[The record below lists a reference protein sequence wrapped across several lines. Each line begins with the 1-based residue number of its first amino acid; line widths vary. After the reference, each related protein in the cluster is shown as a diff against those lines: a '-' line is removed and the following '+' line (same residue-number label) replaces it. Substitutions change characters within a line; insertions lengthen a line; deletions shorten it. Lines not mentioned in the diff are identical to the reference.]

1 MLKNIIPPVNES
13 ETHILVAHVNATG
26 MAINTLFL
34 QQAENPSVSSCD
46 DLLNAL
52 TAGLVATRK
61 LRVRLAQEGEP
72 NE

>member
-1 MLKNIIPPVNES
+1 MLKNIIPPVNQS
-13 ETHILVAHVNATG
+13 EIHILVTYVNATG
-26 MAINTLFL
+26 MAINSLYL
-34 QQAENPSVSSCD
+34 KQADNPSVSSCD

-72 NE
+72 K